1 MGLTHMYDNMDKIDI
16 HAARDHLH
24 SITTHQ
30 WATDIENVPKL
41 RTYRTF
47 KNSYETEP
55 YVYKVFN
62 RAHRSI
68 LANSA
73 VAFYPLKLKREDL
86 PKYHKNLD
94 YVYYVIVTLL
104 KTKDIFYLNV
114 VFMKIL
120 ETPFSTQ

>member
-1 MGLTHMYDNMDKIDI
+1 MEFF
-16 HAARDHLH
+16 
-24 SITTHQ
+24 Q
-30 WATDIENVPKL
+30 
-41 RTYRTF
+41 TY
-47 KNSYETEP
+47 N
-55 YVYKVFN
+55 
-62 RAHRSI
+62 
-68 LANSA
+68 
-73 VAFYPLKLKREDL
+73 VAFYPLKLKRECL